1 MCDPIKAYSSCFENA
16 FCLGYFI
23 CENNLQKYQLFQ
35 SAMKKRPSCCIVP
48 GNMSTE
54 MVSVIDFPR
63 DILKVFKITYYLNH
77 FQTINFLMRGFT
89 VLLSQLLIELTVNC
103 QSLSS
108 ESCQN

>member
-1 MCDPIKAYSSCFENA
+1 
-16 FCLGYFI
+16 
-23 CENNLQKYQLFQ
+23 
-35 SAMKKRPSCCIVP
+35 MKKRPSCCIVP

-54 MVSVIDFPR
+54 MVSVIDFLR

-89 VLLSQLLIELTVNC
+89 VLLSQLLIELIVNC
-103 QSLSS
+103 QCLSS